1 MGDRMVGEQTNE
13 YNTSKYAADGPDMQM
28 VMRLYLVLYSGG
40 GMVVDRESNKVIRSA
55 PGLIDMWPAFPPSYI
70 YPSFPGPLN
79 K

>member
-1 MGDRMVGEQTNE
+1 MVATNANREHSDMGDRMVGEQTNE

-55 PGLIDMWPAFPPSYI
+55 PGLIDM
-70 YPSFPGPLN
+70 
-79 K
+79 